1 MWDDEPYSTEG
12 LSILGGKNS
21 EQSVLCIMEW
31 KDMNV
36 PVPGKIFSIPITLT
50 IHPFPKHLRFS
61 WLGVYS
67 RFACKAVIF
76 DNGMDN
82 PSTLILRRGFR

>member
-1 MWDDEPYSTEG
+1 M
-12 LSILGGKNS
+12 
-21 EQSVLCIMEW
+21 

-36 PVPGKIFSIPITLT
+36 PVPGKNFSIPITQT

-67 RFACKAVIF
+67 RFTCKAVIF
-76 DNGMDN
+76 DDGMDN
-82 PSTLILRRGFR
+82 PLNLFLQEVHYVK